1 MTKAFVGRREFDLE
15 IEMREERESGG
26 EREMGKK
33 NSKREVVLSGTNLEG
48 RRGGRC
54 RRDKRRERERDS
66 EDDGDVRDHEHYWD
80 NHGSNASPPHHHP
93 FRLQAM
99 ALPSP
104 FPILP
109 FLYLQGGGFAE
120 TACIS

>member
-1 MTKAFVGRREFDLE
+1 MQ
-15 IEMREERESGG
+15 
-26 EREMGKK
+26 
-33 NSKREVVLSGTNLEG
+33 KRQ
-48 RRGGRC
+48 
-54 RRDKRRERERDS
+54 KERERDS

-80 NHGSNASPPHHHP
+80 NNGSNALPPPHHHP

-109 FLYLQGGGFAE
+109 FLYLQGNLPIFAK
-120 TACIS
+120 